1 MTILNYTRE
10 QVQQFVKDG
19 ICEVQAVR
27 DWDIAFAK
35 RNGEKNQN
43 IAYDNKISR
52 RQVHN
57 ILNKLQGKV

>member
-35 RNGEKNQN
+35 RNNEKIKN
-43 IAYDNKISR
+43 IAYDNEVTP

-57 ILNKLQGKV
+57 ILNKLRGKV